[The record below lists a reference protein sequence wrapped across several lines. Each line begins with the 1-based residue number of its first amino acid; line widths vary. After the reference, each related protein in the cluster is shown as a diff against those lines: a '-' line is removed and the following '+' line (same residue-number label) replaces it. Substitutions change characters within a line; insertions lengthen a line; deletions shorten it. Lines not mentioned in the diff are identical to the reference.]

1 MDFYKFFLY
10 MILFMVLTIALVI
23 FLALSAPLD
32 LWFPSLDPKPAW
44 MKIWQ
49 YFTMGLLTI
58 FAAFLVFITIMYI
71 IYFIIQS
78 IPLIGP
84 SIADNLPIFSD
95 MRRAG
100 LFNLIGGS
108 IAALKDGDGF
118 GGKIGGVFKV
128 WFKFMFNSVG
138 FIRATLSNGTTSEQE
153 QVPTGLPDY
162 SQTAEVAT
170 ETEDNT
176 LTESEQNEVKATY
189 NQCMRENMVP
199 VFATDKNMDRTSKQ
213 VQNKGVKTACSIQR
227 MSTYLRLTM
236 ANRKLFKN

>member
-1 MDFYKFFLY
+1 MDFYRFFLF

-23 FLALSAPLD
+23 FLGLSAPLD
-32 LWFPSLDPKPAW
+32 LWFPSLDPKPVW
-44 MKIWQ
+44 MQIWK
-49 YFTMGLLTI
+49 YFTMGLLII
-58 FAAFLVFITIMYI
+58 FVAFLVFITIMYLV
-71 IYFIIQS
+71 YFIIHS

-95 MRRAG
+95 MKRAG

-108 IAALKDGDGF
+108 LHALGHGDGF
-118 GGKIGGVFKV
+118 FGKIGGVFKV
-128 WFKFMFNSVG
+128 WFLFMFNSVD
-138 FIRATLSNGTTSEQE
+138 FVRSVLSNGTSSEQK

-176 LTESEQNEVKATY
+176 LTESEQSEVKATY

-199 VFATDKNMDRTSKQ
+199 VYGTDKNMDRVAKQ
-213 VQNKGVKTACSIQR
+213 VQNKGIKTACSIQR